1 MIPPWCVQRMTE
13 VFCEEQGEGATG
25 TFRTL
30 GVSGALN
37 AAVAV
42 AAETANAPPAARGR
56 GGSAAKPTGGES
68 VSQSEQDSRP
78 GYEYLTA
85 AELRRVGAKMSVG
98 GRGLERVERSGGQYY
113 LQSARDYD

>member
-56 GGSAAKPTGGES
+56 GFGREA
-68 VSQSEQDSRP
+68 DR
-78 GYEYLTA
+78 
-85 AELRRVGAKMSVG
+85 RRVGQSVG
-98 GRGLERVERSGGQYY
+98 ARLAPRV
-113 LQSARDYD
+113 